1 MLSGVV
7 KEFICHMRIFFL
19 TSSELRFAIKGFAL
33 MVILFFVIEFLICQ
47 LDDSRAACRLVER
60 GLFPSLAVFA
70 VMDLL
75 VIPRLRRRIKLA
87 DGSMCRVGF
96 PHALSAIRK
105 LLSCNIDF

>member
-1 MLSGVV
+1 MNYYIFMLSGVV

-60 GLFPSLAVFA
+60 GFFPSLVLFA
-70 VMDLL
+70 VMDFL
-75 VIPRLRRRIKLA
+75 VIPWLRRRIKA
-87 DGSMCRVGF
+87 R
-96 PHALSAIRK
+96 
-105 LLSCNIDF
+105 